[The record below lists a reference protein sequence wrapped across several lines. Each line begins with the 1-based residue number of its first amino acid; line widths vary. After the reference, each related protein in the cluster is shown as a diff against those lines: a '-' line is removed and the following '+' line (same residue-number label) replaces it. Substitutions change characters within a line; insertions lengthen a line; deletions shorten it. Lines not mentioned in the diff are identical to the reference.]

1 MANEIM
7 KQQTTKKTLTVAD
20 YAHNESFK
28 KKIEETLG
36 KRTPQFIS
44 SVLALVNT
52 NTNFNKCNPVDIF
65 NTCLMAASMDLP
77 INKDLGQAWVI
88 PYGNQPQ
95 LQIGWKGFVQLA
107 QRSGLFKTI
116 NTTDVREGEIKGRD
130 RLSGEIVFDWIEDD
144 AEREKAKVVGYIAF
158 FRLTN
163 GFEKSLYMT
172 VDELN
177 AHGKKYSKSFN
188 RSDALW
194 KTDFP
199 AMASKTVLKLL
210 LNRYAPL
217 SVDSVLRKAIDA
229 DQADADGNYM
239 DNPRNIDVDGATLG
253 SSEESENANDI
264 IDAEVV
270 ENSDDEN

>member
-1 MANEIM
+1 MTNEIV
-7 KQQTTKKTLTVAD
+7 KKPETKKTLTVAD
-20 YAHNESFK
+20 YAHNENFR

-36 KRTPQFIS
+36 NRTPQFIS
-44 SVLALVNT
+44 SVLSLVNT
-52 NTNFNKCNPVDIF
+52 NTNFQKCNPVDIF
-65 NTCLMAASMDLP
+65 NTCLMAASLDLP

-88 PYGNQPQ
+88 PYGTQPQ

-116 NTTDVREGEIKGRD
+116 NTTDVRAGEIKGRD
-130 RLSGEIVFDWIEDD
+130 RLTGEIVFDWIEDD
-144 AEREKAKVVGYIAF
+144 AEREKAAVVGYIAF

-177 AHGKKYSKSFN
+177 AHGKKYSKSFG

-199 AMASKTVLKLL
+199 AMASKTVSKLL

-217 SVDSVLRKAIDA
+217 SVDSILRKAIDA
-229 DQADADGNYM
+229 DQTDADGNYM
-239 DNPRNIDVDGATLG
+239 DNPRTVEVGDAKLG

-264 IDAEVV
+264 V
-270 ENSDDEN
+270 EGETVDDKE

>member
-1 MANEIM
+1 MANEI
-7 KQQTTKKTLTVAD
+7 TTTTNAKRTLTVAD

-65 NTCLMAASMDLP
+65 NTCLMAASLDLP

-144 AEREKAKVVGYIAF
+144 AEREKAPVVGYIAF

-188 RSDALW
+188 RNDALW

-253 SSEESENANDI
+253 SSEETDDANNIVEGD
-264 IDAEVV
+264 VV
-270 ENSDDEN
+270 ENADEN

>member
-1 MANEIM
+1 
-7 KQQTTKKTLTVAD
+7 
-20 YAHNESFK
+20 
-28 KKIEETLG
+28 
-36 KRTPQFIS
+36 
-44 SVLALVNT
+44 
-52 NTNFNKCNPVDIF
+52 
-65 NTCLMAASMDLP
+65 
-77 INKDLGQAWVI
+77 
-88 PYGNQPQ
+88 
-95 LQIGWKGFVQLA
+95 
-107 QRSGLFKTI
+107 
-116 NTTDVREGEIKGRD
+116 
-130 RLSGEIVFDWIEDD
+130 
-144 AEREKAKVVGYIAF
+144 
-158 FRLTN
+158 
-163 GFEKSLYMT
+163 MT

-253 SSEESENANDI
+253 SSEETDNANNIVEGD
-264 IDAEVV
+264 VV
-270 ENSDDEN
+270 ENAYEN

>member
-1 MANEIM
+1 MANEI
-7 KQQTTKKTLTVAD
+7 TTTTNAKRTLTVAD

-144 AEREKAKVVGYIAF
+144 AEREKAPVVGYIAF

-229 DQADADGNYM
+229 DQADSDGNYM

-253 SSEESENANDI
+253 SSEESENANEIVEGD
-264 IDAEVV
+264 VV
-270 ENSDDEN
+270 EYSE